1 MGGLPEG
8 WREACLADLIAPDGI
23 FCDGDWV
30 ESKDQDPDGDVRL
43 VQLADIGD
51 GKFRDRSN
59 RSLNSDTAQ
68 RLRCTFLEPGDVL
81 VARMPDPLGRACVYP
96 GGSRKAATV
105 VDVRILRPGRNGV
118 NPKWLMWAINS
129 PQVRTQIY
137 RYQTGSTRKRISGNN
152 LGQVRLLV
160 PPLAEQFRIV
170 ELIEGQLSRLDAG
183 SVLLEAARL
192 RGAVL
197 QKQLTKD
204 VIGGRRRA
212 AEEVGDVDDLL
223 SLLDAQVAHMAGKK
237 RWAQIRDPDA
247 IWTHE
252 LPSGWRWRTLGSL
265 CVDIQYGTSA
275 KTALK
280 ESEDDVPVIRMGNI
294 QDGRL
299 DLTDLK
305 YLPSEHVDIEKTS
318 LRDGDLLFNRT
329 NSAELVGKSAV
340 YSERMG
346 AAVYASYLIRCRF
359 AEGIE
364 PDWVNAVVNSNFG
377 RRYIA
382 SVVTQ
387 QVGQANVN
395 SAKMALMP
403 IPVPPQSEQHTAL
416 KVLRDWEAALARP
429 QLAAR
434 VAMKRSK
441 GLRSAILRS
450 AFSGNLAP
458 QDPSDEPADT
468 LLARIA
474 AEREAAKPA
483 RGTKRAATRPRKKAS
498 APPSE
503 PAPAPTSAPS
513 NAVQQEFDL

>member
-1 MGGLPEG
+1 MGELPEG
-8 WREACLADLIAPDGI
+8 WVTASLGDLAETALGKMLDKKKCVDAPMRLYLRNVNVQWGRIDVDDLFEMSIPADELDRFSVRKGDLLVCEGGEIGRCAIWERDEEIAYQ
-23 FCDGDWV
+23 
-30 ESKDQDPDGDVRL
+30 KALHRVRAFSLL
-43 VQLADIGD
+43 VPRYLRYYLEYAARTGALAG
-51 GKFRDRSN
+51 F
-59 RSLNSDTAQ
+59 
-68 RLRCTFLEPGDVL
+68 V
-81 VARMPDPLGRACVYP
+81 
-96 GGSRKAATV
+96 
-105 VDVRILRPGRNGV
+105 
-118 NPKWLMWAINS
+118 
-129 PQVRTQIY
+129 
-137 RYQTGSTRKRISGNN
+137 TGSTIKHLPQQSLREVPVP
-152 LGQVRLLV
+152 L
-160 PPLAEQFRIV
+160 PPLAEQRRIV
-170 ELIEGQLSRLDAG
+170 EALEEQLSRLDAG
-183 SVLLEAARL
+183 IVLLEAARL

-204 VIGGRRRA
+204 VISGRRRTT
-212 AEEVGDVDDLL
+212 EEVGDADELL
-223 SLLDAQVAHMAGKK
+223 SLVDAQVAHMAGKK
-237 RWAQIRDPDA
+237 RWAQIRDPEA

-280 ESEDDVPVIRMGNI
+280 EGGSDVPVIRMGNI

-299 DLTDLK
+299 DLGDLK
-305 YLPSEHVDIEKTS
+305 YLPAEHIDIKKTL

-359 AEGIE
+359 AEGVE
-364 PDWVNAVVNSNFG
+364 SDWVNAVVNSDFG

-403 IPVPPQSEQHTAL
+403 IPVPPQPEQRTAL

-434 VAMKRSK
+434 VALKRSK

-450 AFSGNLAP
+450 AFSGELAP
-458 QDPSDEPADT
+458 QDPGDEPADT

-474 AEREAAKPA
+474 AERESAKPA
-483 RGTKRAATRPRKKAS
+483 RRAKRAAARPRKRA
-498 APPSE
+498 AALPSK
-503 PAPAPTSAPS
+503 PAPAPTSTPS
-513 NAVQQEFDL
+513 TTVQQELFQ